1 VASVA
6 LNCSLRA
13 AVVLKLVGLPE
24 DAALIEAHRPAEPI
38 LAKVFDDAARALR
51 GLQDA

>member
-13 AVVLKLVGLPE
+13 AVVIKLVGKPE

-38 LAKVFDDAARALR
+38 LAKVFDEAARALR
-51 GLQDA
+51 GLPGE